1 MKADFDYLSSL
12 ISEFFSQKEIQ
23 NRLNIIYE
31 HDISGWETWLQIEFS
46 TFLAGHASEPD
57 WGREVALSVDKRKEK
72 DRLAIRPDFIIR
84 KKGWRQERY
93 MALEMKIHPAA
104 KSCIHNMMAD
114 FEKLGKM
121 KASELDVRSYWG
133 LGLFLTPGPDS
144 EPLDEI
150 IDNKALEW
158 GVECPSATTA
168 ICAVEETHYSYAIL

>member
-1 MKADFDYLSSL
+1 MSTDFNYLSSL
-12 ISEFFSQKEIQ
+12 VSEFFSQKAIRD
-23 NRLNIIYE
+23 RLNIIYE

-46 TFLAGHASEPD
+46 AFLAGHSSEPD
-57 WGREVALSVDKRKEK
+57 WDREVALSVDKRKEK

-133 LGLFLTPGPDS
+133 LGLFLTPGPDD
-144 EPLDEI
+144 EPIDTI
-150 IDNKALEW
+150 IDKKAVEW
-158 GVECPSATTA
+158 GMECSSDSA
-168 ICAVEETHYSYAIL
+168 AVCTIEDTRYSYAIL